1 MVNYFCNYFLGTN
14 WVALFCIV
22 SPDITFPREGEIFY
36 TQEGE
41 TTTLSC
47 VSTGYPPPVVVWQRS
62 DISLTTTN
70 TTEMSTNMGNVTEVT
85 ANLTITNIHRGY
97 TDNYTCLA
105 TNLLATNT
113 TIIPLIVECK

>member
-1 MVNYFCNYFLGTN
+1 MN
-14 WVALFCIV
+14 AV
-22 SPDITFPREGEIFY
+22 STEITLPSEEEMFY

-47 VSTGYPPPVVVWQRS
+47 VSTGYPPPVVVWQRNG
-62 DISLTTTN
+62 ISLTATN
-70 TTEMSTNMGNVTEVT
+70 ITEMPTNMGNVTEVT

-105 TNLLATNT
+105 TNLLATDI